1 VEGINY
7 VLASTCRRYT
17 RYYRFGKIDEL
28 EYKTV
33 MRVLSEI
40 EDEIDGILEEE
51 EDYDGEE

>member
-1 VEGINY
+1 VDGINY

-17 RYYRFGKIDEL
+17 KYYRFGKIDDL